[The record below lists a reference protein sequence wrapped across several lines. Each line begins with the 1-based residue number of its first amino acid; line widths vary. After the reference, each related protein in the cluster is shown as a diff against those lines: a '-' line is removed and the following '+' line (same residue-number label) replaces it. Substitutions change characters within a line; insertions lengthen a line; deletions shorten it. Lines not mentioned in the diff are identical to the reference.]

1 MKTESFTETLTLCNN
16 HPSSHQSCHG
26 CTQPERFN
34 RYLGLHYM
42 QKLVINV
49 LKSAFT
55 TTGTIAEFGVLVFTP
70 FSLFFVWWIFHGGP
84 LGNFCPWSV
93 CE

>member
-1 MKTESFTETLTLCNN
+1 
-16 HPSSHQSCHG
+16 
-26 CTQPERFN
+26 
-34 RYLGLHYM
+34 M

-84 LGNFCPWSV
+84 LGTFCPWSV